1 MQCVTW
7 MVSNMQ
13 ITNVSKSRL
22 VLSTNDV
29 LEVGGVVD
37 APDFD
42 TEHLVMKA
50 WIDAGLIEVVD
61 IQITPDAKPVGKM
74 TVPELETY
82 IKDNGGEFAESDNK
96 PELLVIAQ
104 DIEDAKNAKD

>member
-1 MQCVTW
+1 
-7 MVSNMQ
+7 MQ
-13 ITNVSKSRL
+13 ITNSTKARL
-22 VLSTNDV
+22 VLATG
-29 LEVGGVVD
+29 EVVEAGAAID
-37 APDFD
+37 APSFD
-42 TEHLVMKA
+42 DKHVVMKA

-74 TVPELETY
+74 TVPELEAY

-104 DIEDAKNAKD
+104 DIEDTKDDKG

>member
-1 MQCVTW
+1 MK
-7 MVSNMQ
+7 

-42 TEHLVMKA
+42 SEHVVMKA
-50 WIDAGLIEVVD
+50 WLNAGLIEVVETGTTTD
-61 IQITPDAKPVGKM
+61 SKPINKM
-74 TVPELETY
+74 TVAELEAY
-82 IKDNGGEFAESDNK
+82 IIENGGEFAEVDNK

-104 DIEDAKNAKD
+104 TIEDAKNDKG

>member
-1 MQCVTW
+1 
-7 MVSNMQ
+7 MQ
-13 ITNVSKSRL
+13 ITNVSKARL

-42 TEHLVMKA
+42 SEHVVMKA
-50 WIDAGLIEVVD
+50 WIDAGLIKVD
-61 IQITPDAKPVGKM
+61 DTEIAPDAKPVGKM

-104 DIEDAKNAKD
+104 AIEDAKNAKD

>member
-1 MQCVTW
+1 MK
-7 MVSNMQ
+7 

-42 TEHLVMKA
+42 SEHVVMKA
-50 WIDAGLIEVVD
+50 WLNAGLIEVVETGTTTD
-61 IQITPDAKPVGKM
+61 SKPINKM
-74 TVPELETY
+74 TVAELEAY
-82 IKDNGGEFAESDNK
+82 IIENGGEFAEVDNK

-104 DIEDAKNAKD
+104 TIEDAKNDKD